1 MATWIIRKLVKFIG
15 GGSVAEYLNTSVR
28 AYVND
33 ANICKRYMR
42 VKEVAERLGKTEK
55 EALELASLAG
65 AICQLP
71 VITLICYRRLEDYMK
86 HLYKVHGTN
95 KYVQKKY
102 VRIGEGSIMYSIG
115 RHRFVEMARAAGA
128 VYKMNGGTVLV
139 SLDIFDE
146 YMEQFREKPVPMKNS
161 LWKKDTKER
170 K

>member
-1 MATWIIRKLVKFIG
+1 MTKN
-15 GGSVAEYLNTSVR
+15 LNTSVR
-28 AYVND
+28 TYVN
-33 ANICKRYMR
+33 NTSICKRYIR
-42 VKEVAERLGKTEK
+42 LKEAAEQLGKTEE
-55 EALELASLAG
+55 EALKLASLAG

-71 VITLICYRRLEDYMK
+71 VITLISCKKLEDYMK
-86 HLYKVHGTN
+86 HLYKISGTN

-128 VYKMNGGTVLV
+128 VYKVNSGTVLV

-146 YMEQFREKPVPMKNS
+146 YMEQFREKPVSMKNP
-161 LWKKDTKER
+161 LWTKEMKER